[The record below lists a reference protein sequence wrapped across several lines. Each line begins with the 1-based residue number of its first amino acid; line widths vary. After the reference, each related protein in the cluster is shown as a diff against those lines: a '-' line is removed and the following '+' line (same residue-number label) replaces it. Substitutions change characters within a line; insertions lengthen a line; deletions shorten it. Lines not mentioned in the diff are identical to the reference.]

1 MPYLKTFQSYPWIN
15 ITGAGTIAPSPNNAD
30 LKRYINQG
38 VQEFALGKNPLT
50 KENYD
55 AFIVQ
60 MDKLGAAAWE
70 KAARQQM
77 EDNGYLK

>member
-1 MPYLKTFQSYPWIN
+1 LLYLKTMQNMPWTN
-15 ITGAGTIAPSPNNAD
+15 VTGAGTIKPHPNNAD

-38 VQEFALGKNPLT
+38 VQEFVLGKQPLT
-50 KENYD
+50 KENWQ

-60 MDKLGAAAWE
+60 MDKLGAAEWE

-77 EDNGYLK
+77 EEAGYLQ

>member
-1 MPYLKTFQSYPWIN
+1 V
-15 ITGAGTIAPSPNNAD
+15 TGAGTIKPHPNNAD

-38 VQEFALGKNPLT
+38 VQEFVLGKQPLT
-50 KENYD
+50 KENWQ

-60 MDKLGAAAWE
+60 MDKLGAAEWE

-77 EDNGYLK
+77 EEAGYLQ